1 MRGVENERNLA
12 VNREKEP
19 TTSIFTDLNLSI

>member
-12 VNREKEP
+12 VNREKGQ